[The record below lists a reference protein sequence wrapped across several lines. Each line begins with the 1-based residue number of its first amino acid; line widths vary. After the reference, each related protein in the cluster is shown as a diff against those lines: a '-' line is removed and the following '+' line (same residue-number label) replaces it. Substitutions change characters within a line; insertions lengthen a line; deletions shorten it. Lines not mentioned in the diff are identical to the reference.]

1 MEIRTKHL
9 RASFET
15 GFSPPASDPVFTAKD
30 LTTIAAWFLTL
41 RITGAPLPCESSFSQ
56 LGLEP
61 NHTGLTAQSL
71 FFVVIFIQRSAGQA
85 DSIVQ
90 QTNNFNQRRK
100 GNLGRQNCSNR
111 EAWIHLQTKH
121 SQDMFYLHSQV
132 SRMGKSTACLLQYV
146 LRPRRGLSQASPSLE
161 APRLQAAGIGDLFQK
176 GKIVMIMWK
185 FGERSTFF
193 LWHGRSRSKARSLHE
208 KKLLLRKFLH
218 GHKSLVREVQCTEPP
233 WTYLNTFKPILEQCM
248 CMWTVR

>member
-1 MEIRTKHL
+1 MWKL
-9 RASFET
+9 F
-15 GFSPPASDPVFTAKD
+15 FTARTWAKPHRFDSSVTLLRSD
-30 LTTIAAWFLTL
+30 LHSAVCWASGFNCATNQ
-41 RITGAPLPCESSFSQ
+41 Q
-56 LGLEP
+56 LQPKKE
-61 NHTGLTAQSL
+61 
-71 FFVVIFIQRSAGQA
+71 
-85 DSIVQ
+85 
-90 QTNNFNQRRK
+90 

-193 LWHGRSRSKARSLHE
+193 FSGMADHARRLGPYMRRS
-208 KKLLLRKFLH
+208 
-218 GHKSLVREVQCTEPP
+218 
-233 WTYLNTFKPILEQCM
+233 YY
-248 CMWTVR
+248 